1 MTIAPEPTNDNAGL
15 VREPDLPVAND
26 NELSRRR
33 APRLRVPSS
42 GEPAKV
48 SVEIRWRYSEAR
60 LALARA
66 LGEIAADLWLSGK
79 LPLTEDH
86 SVATI
91 AHSHAA
97 LSHDAD
103 QERDRQ
109 AQDLGA

>member
-1 MTIAPEPTNDNAGL
+1 MTIAPEPTNENARL

-26 NELSRRR
+26 NELTSRRT
-33 APRLRVPSS
+33 PRRRVPSS
-42 GEPAKV
+42 DEPAKV

-60 LALARA
+60 LELARA

-86 SVATI
+86 HVATI
-91 AHSHAA
+91 GHSHAP
-97 LSHDAD
+97 LQDDAD